1 MFTVH
6 ICCFSCFSFHFC
18 WADVKLEQRTGCSV
32 TTPLLRYAN
41 IPCRVC
47 LRDTLIT
54 FVCVPSTRV
63 ALADPPEYLS
73 PLPLWTPQSLRDFI
87 VSKNVFIRLCLF
99 TRFCVNNAPYV
110 LVFVSTATKLG
121 GRLDVVTYYDDLEG
135 TV

>member
-1 MFTVH
+1 
-6 ICCFSCFSFHFC
+6 
-18 WADVKLEQRTGCSV
+18 VKLELRTGCSV
-32 TTPLLRYAN
+32 MTPLLRSAN
-41 IPCRVC
+41 ILFRVC

-73 PLPLWTPQSLRDFI
+73 PLLLWTLQSLRDLI
-87 VSKNVFIRLCLF
+87 VSKKVLIQLCLF
-99 TRFCVNNAPYV
+99 TQFCVNNAPYV